1 MSAYRSLSRN
11 LLKFDLRDWSTLIF
25 TFIFPAAL
33 LIILVLTLGDAYD
46 GMNLTGPISA
56 NVIAFGA
63 AFVGIY
69 AGATHLALWRENG
82 MFNVL
87 RNFPL
92 SSNTVLG
99 AQATAGTVLL
109 LVQAL
114 LLFVIAIV
122 MGTRPVATAPLAL
135 VPVILGY
142 LLFFFLG
149 VLLGIV
155 VPSMAGVSMAATVII
170 IPLGMIGGAMM
181 PMELM
186 PDWVQTIGPFTPVY
200 HMREAISMTLIGE
213 GTWHDAGI
221 GLGYLIGV
229 GAVCGLLAQRTMR
242 FK

>member
-69 AGATHLALWRENG
+69 AGASHLALWRENG

-142 LLFFFLG
+142 LLCFFLG

-155 VPSMAGVSMAATVII
+155 VPSMAGVSMAATVIF
-170 IPLGMIGGAMM
+170 IPLGMFGGAMM

-186 PDWVQTIGPFTPVY
+186 PEWVQTIGPFTPVY

>member
-122 MGTRPVATAPLAL
+122 MGTRPVATVPLAL

>member
-109 LVQAL
+109 LV
-114 LLFVIAIV
+114 
-122 MGTRPVATAPLAL
+122 
-135 VPVILGY
+135 
-142 LLFFFLG
+142 
-149 VLLGIV
+149 
-155 VPSMAGVSMAATVII
+155 
-170 IPLGMIGGAMM
+170 
-181 PMELM
+181 
-186 PDWVQTIGPFTPVY
+186 
-200 HMREAISMTLIGE
+200 
-213 GTWHDAGI
+213 
-221 GLGYLIGV
+221 
-229 GAVCGLLAQRTMR
+229 
-242 FK
+242 